1 MDIIYLHQY
10 FNFPDKSGG
19 TRSYDLATS
28 FLKAGHKVTVVTAT
42 SDEKYKGG
50 KRWKVIKGN

>member
-28 FLKAGHKVTVVTAT
+28 FLKAGHKVTVVTVT
-42 SDEKYKGG
+42 SDEKY
-50 KRWKVIKGN
+50 